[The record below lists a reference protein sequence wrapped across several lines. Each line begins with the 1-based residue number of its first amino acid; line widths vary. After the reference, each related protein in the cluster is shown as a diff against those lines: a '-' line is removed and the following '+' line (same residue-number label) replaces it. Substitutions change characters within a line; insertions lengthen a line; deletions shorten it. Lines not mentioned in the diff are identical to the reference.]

1 MLGGFRVFGLCGDP
15 AIIIIWSACTT
26 QIFFKI
32 VKSQPMIL
40 YNGTCGGEAV
50 GISNNSSV

>member
-32 VKSQPMIL
+32 VISQPMIL
-40 YNGTCGGEAV
+40 YDGTCGGEAV
-50 GISNNSSV
+50 GDK